1 MSRGGSKITD
11 KVDKEPPVSSK
22 PACRPYTQNVDYQL
36 GDDTVTDDLNKVW
49 PSGLTVAEAE
59 EVQKQLILGTRVFG
73 GMALIAHFLAAA
85 ATPWLG

>member
-1 MSRGGSKITD
+1 M
-11 KVDKEPPVSSK
+11 